1 MANVQVTAAEPRS
14 IPEPRRELLPAGVAQ
29 AGIWLFVV
37 LCVIGPFLPLLL
49 ASVRDRPLYEAG
61 GVLTLRSYQ
70 QLFSDAAFWR
80 ATANTL
86 EFAAMGTLFA
96 VVGGASL
103 AVLCSR
109 TDMPGRRTFSRIVL
123 VPIALPG
130 LALILAWTI
139 TWGPGGYLS
148 NFSTQRLHVQPW
160 DLARIPGM
168 AFLGGVVALPVVF
181 LICQAALARSDAAL
195 EDAARSA
202 GASPLRVL
210 LTVTVPLLRPAL
222 LNSGLLVFTL
232 LLETLGIPL
241 LLGSTHNIEFI
252 SSYLYHTWTNAQTP
266 DPGTVSAG
274 AMVLLLVAS
283 LLLVLRNRLLGAESR
298 FVSSSGSSGADR
310 HLLRIGALKYVFA
323 AVIATYLLLTTFMP
337 LIGLALASGVD
348 ILTPLIAPWHVL
360 TLDHYRALGEVGYRN
375 SIGNSVM
382 IALVGAIVTTA
393 IVALATLVAHRSRF
407 PLRHSLQFALLYPR
421 AIPGLIIGIGF
432 FWAFILVD
440 PPGNAIRNSIWGI
453 MLAFVIH
460 SFTLS
465 YVVLAPTLA
474 RIAGSLD
481 NASRAAGAAWWETSR
496 RIVLPLMLP
505 AILGSF
511 LLVFVAMINSYEPA
525 LFLVRPGN
533 EVIGVT
539 MLNQFEQ
546 GIIGPV
552 SALAVVDVAI
562 TAIVL
567 GVGALLVKRLGRK
580 VGIHA

>member
-1 MANVQVTAAEPRS
+1 
-14 IPEPRRELLPAGVAQ
+14 
-29 AGIWLFVV
+29 
-37 LCVIGPFLPLLL
+37 
-49 ASVRDRPLYEAG
+49 
-61 GVLTLRSYQ
+61 
-70 QLFSDAAFWR
+70 
-80 ATANTL
+80 
-86 EFAAMGTLFA
+86 
-96 VVGGASL
+96 
-103 AVLCSR
+103 
-109 TDMPGRRTFSRIVL
+109 VL

-148 NFSTQRLHVQPW
+148 NFSEQRLHVKPW

-168 AFLGGVVALPVVF
+168 AFLAGVIALPIVF

-222 LNSGLLVFTL
+222 LNAGLLVFTL

-266 DPGTVSAG
+266 DPGIVSAG
-274 AMVLLLVAS
+274 AMVLLVVAS
-283 LLLVLRNRLLGAESR
+283 FLLILRNRLLGAESR
-298 FVSSSGSSGADR
+298 FSSSTSSSSDR
-310 HLLRIGALKYVFA
+310 HPLRIGPWKYAFS
-323 AVIATYLLLTTFMP
+323 AVIAVYLLVTAFMP
-337 LIGLALASGVD
+337 LIGLALSASVD
-348 ILTPLIAPWHVL
+348 ILTPLIAPWKVL
-360 TLDHYRALGEVGYRN
+360 TLDHYRALGEAGYRT
-375 SIGNSVM
+375 SITNSVM
-382 IALVGAIVTTA
+382 IALVGAVATTA
-393 IVALATLVAHRSRF
+393 IVAFATLVAHRSRF

-465 YVVLAPTLA
+465 YVVMAPTLS

-481 NASRAAGAAWWETSR
+481 NASRAAGAGWWGTSR

-539 MLNQFEQ
+539 MLQQFEQ

-562 TAIVL
+562 TAVVL
-567 GVGALLVKRLGRK
+567 SLGWVLVKRRGRE
-580 VGIHA
+580 VGISA

>member
-1 MANVQVTAAEPRS
+1 MATAAEQRS
-14 IPEPRRELLPAGVAQ
+14 IAEPRREHLPAGVVQ
-29 AGIWLFVV
+29 AGIWLVVV
-37 LCVIGPFLPLLL
+37 LCVIGPLFPLLY

-61 GVLTLRSYQ
+61 GVLTLRSYRE
-70 QLFSDAAFWR
+70 LFSDPAFWR
-80 ATANTL
+80 AAVNTL
-86 EFAAMGTLFA
+86 EFAAMGSLFA
-96 VVGGASL
+96 VVGGAGL

-109 TDMPGRRTFSRIVL
+109 TDLPGRRLFSRIVL

-148 NFSTQRLHVQPW
+148 NFSSQRLHVEPW

-168 AFLGGVVALPVVF
+168 AFLAGVVALPVVF

-210 LTVTVPLLRPAL
+210 LTVTAPLLRPAL

-252 SSYLYHTWTNAQTP
+252 SSYLYHTWTDAQTP

-283 LLLVLRNRLLGAESR
+283 FLLVLRNRLLGAESR
-298 FVSSSGSSGADR
+298 FVSSSSSSDR
-310 HLLRIGALKYVFA
+310 HPLRIGPWKYVFA

-337 LIGLALASGVD
+337 LIGLALASSVD

-360 TLDHYRALGEVGYRN
+360 TLDHYRALGEVGYRS

-382 IALVGAIVTTA
+382 IAFVGAIATTA

-453 MLAFVIH
+453 MLAFSIH

-465 YVVLAPTLA
+465 YVVLAPSLA

-481 NASRAAGAAWWETSR
+481 NASRAAGAAWWGTSR

-539 MLNQFEQ
+539 MLHQFEQ
-546 GIIGPV
+546 GVIGPV

-562 TAIVL
+562 TAVVL
-567 GVGALLVKRLGRK
+567 GLGGLLVKRLRHGAG
-580 VGIHA
+580 VGA